1 MWNVNTFFPV
11 KFNKYQYISYIL
23 HYILL
28 YCNGLAEKSTEI
40 LCMTIPDFDS
50 NLGGG
55 NIFSPLKFLPQVHI
69 CYLIFTPWSLFW
81 ELRKVKLR
89 SKRSNVTIKIISRGF
104 IILNSIVFYLLKF
117 STVGPNCFSQYSV
130 VADYKIFYLIFIF
143 LHSKYVHISRKSSH
157 KIGVLAQQSTVYIPK
172 FFIPSKVW

>member
-1 MWNVNTFFPV
+1 MLKHFPV
-11 KFNKYQYISYIL
+11 KFNK
-23 HYILL
+23 
-28 YCNGLAEKSTEI
+28 
-40 LCMTIPDFDS
+40 F
-50 NLGGG
+50 
-55 NIFSPLKFLPQVHI
+55 NIFLKHFIVWYIVLYYNSSMYYMIGEKMDPSLTFQVQI

-89 SKRSNVTIKIISRGF
+89 SKRSNVTIKIISTGF

-117 STVGPNCFSQYSV
+117 STVSPNCFSKYSV

-143 LHSKYVHISRKSSH
+143 LHWKYVHISRKSSH

-172 FFIPSKVW
+172 FFYSK

>member
-1 MWNVNTFFPV
+1 MNPSLTF
-11 KFNKYQYISYIL
+11 
-23 HYILL
+23 
-28 YCNGLAEKSTEI
+28 
-40 LCMTIPDFDS
+40 
-50 NLGGG
+50 
-55 NIFSPLKFLPQVHI
+55 QVQI
-69 CYLIFTPWSLFW
+69 CYLIFTPWSLSW

-89 SKRSNVTIKIISRGF
+89 SKRSNVTIKIISTGF

-117 STVGPNCFSQYSV
+117 STVSPNCFSQYSV

-172 FFIPSKVW
+172 FFLFQVNFDNKIRNTSKDRQSWGG